1 MPNDLKIKYFFL
13 NLNIHKILDI
23 CFLRNFKQPYF
34 LYKHFISMKKILLAL
49 SIFTATI
56 TFAQKGT
63 WVNLSDGKSFKNWHI
78 YNHPGEPVNEKWK
91 VVDGA
96 FVFDKT
102 AKSEFRVNDLISD
115 KEYENF
121 ELELEWKI
129 EGNGNSGIF
138 YGVVEDKKYG
148 TPYLTGPEIQV
159 LDDEGHPDAKQGK
172 DGNRKAGSLYDMI
185 SSASKAKPAGELN
198 KVKIRKKDNVIKV
211 WQNGQL
217 AVTYPTAGPEWEKM
231 VENSKFKGWEG
242 FGKFSKGKIGL
253 QDHGD
258 VVSYRRIRIK
268 EL

>member
-1 MPNDLKIKYFFL
+1 MK
-13 NLNIHKILDI
+13 HK
-23 CFLRNFKQPYF
+23 N
-34 LYKHFISMKKILLAL
+34 ILLILAL
-49 SIFTATI
+49 FSVVLAN
-56 TFAQKGT
+56 AQKGK
-63 WVNLSDGKSFKNWHI
+63 WVKLTDGKSFKNWHI

-91 VVDGA
+91 IVDGA

-102 AKSEFRVNDLISD
+102 AKSEFKVNDLISD

-129 EGNGNSGIF
+129 AEKGNSGIF
-138 YGVVEDKKYG
+138 YGVVEDKKFS

-172 DGNRKAGSLYDMI
+172 NGNRKAGSLYDVI
-185 SSASKAKPAGELN
+185 PTASKAKPAGEWN
-198 KVKIRKKDNVIKV
+198 KVKIKKLNNQVTV
-211 WQNGQL
+211 WQNSQL
-217 AVTYPTAGPEWEKM
+217 AVTYPSAGSEWDTMIEG
-231 VENSKFKGWEG
+231 SKFKGWEG
-242 FGKFSKGKIGL
+242 FGKFAKGKIGL